1 MAERKMS
8 RKWLEAMGIE
18 PDKIDAICEAHSD
31 LMQSVKDERDRLQS
45 ELDKANDT
53 LKSIDTS
60 KDWKKLYTDLVDEN
74 AKKETRAAKEAALR
88 DVYTEAGI
96 SEKYIGS
103 LLRIADYDEIEL
115 DKDGKAKN
123 HAQLVETAKADNADF
138 IPKVTKQTA
147 GAANPPAHGAGANT
161 NLNRAD
167 ILKIKDAK
175 ERQDAWKAY
184 LVLQNQQKGN

>member
-1 MAERKMS
+1 MSERKMS

-18 PDKIDAICEAHSD
+18 ADKIDAICEAHSD
-31 LMQSVKDERDRLQS
+31 LMQSIKDERDRLQD

-53 LKSIDTS
+53 LKGIDTS

-74 AKKETRAAKEAALR
+74 AKKEARTAKEAALR
-88 DVYTEAGI
+88 AVYTEAGI

-103 LLRIADYDEIEL
+103 LLRIADYDSIEL

-123 HAQLVETAKADNADF
+123 HAQLVESAKADNADF

-147 GAANPPAHGAGANT
+147 GAANPPANGAGTKT
-161 NLNRAD
+161 NLNKAD
-167 ILKIKDAK
+167 ILGIKDAK
-175 ERQDAWKAY
+175 ARQDAWKAY
-184 LVLQNQQKGN
+184 LIGQSQQKGT

>member
-1 MAERKMS
+1 MSERKMS

-18 PDKIDAICEAHSD
+18 ADKIDAICEAHSD
-31 LMQSVKDERDRLQS
+31 LMQSIKDERDRLQD

-53 LKSIDTS
+53 LKGIDTS

-74 AKKETRAAKEAALR
+74 AKKEARTAKEAALR
-88 DVYTEAGI
+88 AVYTEAGI

-103 LLRIADYDEIEL
+103 LLRIADYDSIEL

-123 HAQLVETAKADNADF
+123 HAQLVESAKADNADF

-147 GAANPPAHGAGANT
+147 GAANPPANGAGTKT
-161 NLNRAD
+161 NLNKAD
-167 ILKIKDAK
+167 ILGIKDAK
-175 ERQDAWKAY
+175 ARQDAWKAY
-184 LVLQNQQKGN
+184 LIGQSQQKGN